1 MSEESAYTLVFQSL
15 VIESLQIVFY
25 IEHVAVGYEKV
36 AGFCFKDHISVV
48 RKISVAV
55 AFDCKHRDPGSLSYF
70 IRVFES
76 PQCTMAFGENSF
88 FNFSNMSQN
97 LESWPWVSLTTSIRI
112 FILPLSIVY
121 HTF

>member
-1 MSEESAYTLVFQSL
+1 MGMSKESAYTLVFQSL

-70 IRVFES
+70 IRLFEIIAAVYYGVWRKLFL
-76 PQCTMAFGENSF
+76 QF
-88 FNFSNMSQN
+88 F
-97 LESWPWVSLTTSIRI
+97 EYVPE
-112 FILPLSIVY
+112 P
-121 HTF
+121 